1 MHLNSPC
8 VGLFLSLQAYIF
20 VFRYVFKN
28 VFLYPFIVSVK
39 VGFFC
44 FLLWACLR
52 QHPYLRKQLQ
62 RFHPCGRTGKVSMLL
77 VRDKTIKLLSI
88 WQ

>member
-39 VGFFC
+39 VGFLGFFC
-44 FLLWACLR
+44 GHVCVNTRILENSFSA
-52 QHPYLRKQLQ
+52 
-62 RFHPCGRTGKVSMLL
+62 
-77 VRDKTIKLLSI
+77 SI
-88 WQ
+88 PVEELAK